1 MIVETFQ
8 GYLFDYGETVSGISS
23 MCVLKNK
30 NKAGMFSEGEW
41 RAGM

>member
-8 GYLFDYGETVSGISS
+8 GYLFDYSETISDIS
-23 MCVLKNK
+23 FMCVKK
-30 NKAGMFSEGEW
+30 NKAGMFSEGGW